1 MTTRDHDLY
10 LAAREAIE
18 RGDLNKAVDLLCQ
31 SISNEPHF
39 KSHELLG
46 ECYGKLGRTN
56 LALREFEKAVQL
68 NPRSEKS
75 QTLLANCL
83 ADAGRTEEAKAV
95 LGDLLSR
102 NPTYGPAKRLLSR
115 LQPHHQDFSDQP

>member
-10 LAAREAIE
+10 PAAREVIAT
-18 RGDLNKAVDLLCQ
+18 GDLNKAVDLLCQ
-31 SISNEPHF
+31 SISIEPHF

-46 ECYGKLGRTN
+46 ECYGKLGQTN

-83 ADAGRTEEAKAV
+83 ADAGRTDQAKAV
-95 LGDLLSR
+95 LTDLLSR

-115 LQPHHQDFSDQP
+115 LRSQHKDLSD